1 MYLCHAKIIRYR
13 IDYPAV
19 NKLHLNPVIM
29 KFNLNKKWL
38 IVYGITLLI
47 FLVYICFLA
56 DYSLLKQHE
65 LKKKIQIMDNKI
77 NKINNTVSNTS
88 SYEEISQDPKLL
100 EKYAREQMNMQKEDE
115 DVFIM
120 IRK

>member
-1 MYLCHAKIIRYR
+1 
-13 IDYPAV
+13 
-19 NKLHLNPVIM
+19 
-29 KFNLNKKWL
+29 
-38 IVYGITLLI
+38 
-47 FLVYICFLA
+47 
-56 DYSLLKQHE
+56 
-65 LKKKIQIMDNKI
+65 MDNKI

-120 IRK
+120 IHK

>member
-1 MYLCHAKIIRYR
+1 MPRKTIGRR
-13 IDYPAV
+13 IDCPAV
-19 NKLHLNPVIM
+19 NKLHQNPVIM

-38 IVYGITLLI
+38 IVYGITLLA

-56 DYSLLKQHE
+56 DYSLLRQHE

-77 NKINNTVSNTS
+77 NQINNTVSNTS

>member
-1 MYLCHAKIIRYR
+1 MYLCHAKIIRCR

-120 IRK
+120 IHK

>member
-1 MYLCHAKIIRYR
+1 MYLCNEKKSRCLT
-13 IDYPAV
+13 DYLAV
-19 NKLHLNPVIM
+19 NKQPLILVIM
-29 KFNLNKKWL
+29 KFNWNKKWL
-38 IVYGITLLI
+38 IVYGITLLA
-47 FLVYICFLA
+47 FLVYVCFLA

-65 LKKKIQIMDNKI
+65 LKKKIKIMDNKI
-77 NKINNTVSNTS
+77 TKINNTVSNTS

-120 IRK
+120 IHK

>member
-1 MYLCHAKIIRYR
+1 MYLCHAKKIRYR

-120 IRK
+120 IHK